1 MMLHRSWQNQFWINF
16 LKGYLICFA
25 FLANNVIAQD
35 DILGPIQS
43 LEQQI
48 SLQRDEYKT
57 LVHKLLKSG
66 PPESNF
72 NNINEINISPIYIE
86 SIIANSEE
94 QFLRLSKNKC
104 DFYSLLYNNLLKTT
118 FISDRN
124 ILLNKSDKMIL
135 GDKKKFLEA
144 VIKKNCFKL
153 NEYLT
158 LFSSKNNTSTI
169 KSLKFLVPEN
179 QKQCKNQFSAWKEN
193 EFLPFLCGITK
204 KIQIGRIAVE
214 RLKLKGNDANRIRS
228 YKKRIQEAKYLS
240 EKLSFFTKNYLDNLC
255 SNLQDEK
262 KFCSIYLTTNS
273 WKKVLTGDLP
283 KYKLYYLCKY
293 IYPNKKIGLN
303 ELTNCAQKLTDTPK
317 LCTKKSANKYLALFP
332 RPNCNR
338 VSDALSISHL
348 KTDYQDCPVSAD
360 NLAITNIHRISMHFK
375 PRNIKSNIKQCSN
388 EMYASLEKLYSSFD
402 NNEKWPLKICY
413 KDPIENEEIC
423 KNYIPGDNIE
433 NAKSENNIVA
443 SIIQRIKPALSSLK
457 CNLIDKDSYKPFLLR
472 YKHGCFI
479 IYEQANCT
487 PLHCP
492 KKIIYDTKE
501 INGIKYVGGPIFSY
515 FQARLNDKMISLFK
529 PMEELLKFKNKLV
542 RNLTELTTYLDS
554 SLNSLVHGVGCL
566 EDILPQSFKKESINQ
581 CTPMPFIIDG
591 FIKREGKILLSVR
604 TSLDNLHAPRLI
616 SWNYIFSGI
625 LTYSKIQPNKQW
637 ALYGIK

>member
-1 MMLHRSWQNQFWINF
+1 MLHQSWQNQSWIKF
-16 LKGYLICFA
+16 LQRYLIYFS
-25 FLANNVIAQD
+25 LLSNIVIAQD

-43 LEQQI
+43 LEKQI
-48 SLQRDEYKT
+48 SQQRDEYKT

-72 NNINEINISPIYIE
+72 NTNEKISISSVYIE

-94 QFLRLSKNKC
+94 QFLRLSKTKC
-104 DFYSLLYNNLLKTT
+104 DFYALLYNNLLKTT
-118 FISDRN
+118 FVSDQN
-124 ILLNKSDKMIL
+124 ILLNKNGNFIL
-135 GDKKKFLEA
+135 GDKQKFLEA
-144 VIKKNCFKL
+144 VIKKDCFKL
-153 NEYLT
+153 SEILT
-158 LFSSKNNTSTI
+158 LFSVKNNTSTV
-169 KSLKFLVPEN
+169 KSLKFIVPEN
-179 QKQCKNQFSAWKEN
+179 QKQCSNQFNTWKEN
-193 EFLPFLCGITK
+193 KFLPFLCGITK
-204 KIQIGRIAVE
+204 KIQIGRIANE
-214 RLKLKGNDANRIRS
+214 RLKLTGNDANRIRS
-228 YKKRIQEAKYLS
+228 YKKRVREAKLLK
-240 EKLSFFTKNYLDNLC
+240 EKLSFFTKNYLENLC
-255 SNLQDEK
+255 TNLQNEK
-262 KFCSIYLTTNS
+262 TFCSIYLTTNS

-293 IYPNKKIGLN
+293 IYPNKNIGLN
-303 ELTNCAQKLTDTPK
+303 ELTSCAKKLTDIPK
-317 LCTKKSANKYLALFP
+317 LCTKKSANKNLAFFP

-338 VSDALSISHL
+338 ISDALSISHL
-348 KTDYQDCPVSAD
+348 KTDYQDCPVNAD

-375 PRNIKSNIKQCSN
+375 KRTINSNINQCTN
-388 EMYASLEKLYSSFD
+388 EMYASLENLYSVFD
-402 NNEKWPLKICY
+402 NDEKWPLKICY
-413 KDPIENEEIC
+413 EDQIENEEIC
-423 KNYIPGDNIE
+423 KNYIPGDSSK

-443 SIIQRIKPALSSLK
+443 SIIKRIQPALSSLK

-479 IYEQANCT
+479 VYEQANCT

-492 KKIIYDTKE
+492 KKVIYDTRE
-501 INGIKYVGGPIFSY
+501 ITGIKYVGGPIFSY

-529 PMEELLKFKNKLV
+529 PMEQSLNFKNKLV

-554 SLNSLVHGVGCL
+554 SLNSLIHGVGCL
-566 EDILPQSFKKESINQ
+566 EDILPQSFKKISINQ

-591 FIKREGKILLSVR
+591 FIKKQDKILLSIR

-616 SWNYIFSGI
+616 SWNYIFSAI